1 MSLLIHNL
9 KIAVRNLM
17 KYKLQTVIS
26 VLSIAIGIV
35 TLAFVHGAIERV
47 KLPSLYYQSYY
58 DRSYQIWFDSL
69 NRAPDADANWT
80 RVNKEIVRALKRDG
94 GLRFA
99 EKLAVPN
106 GVTYGNKMEFHFPDS
121 TTQKM
126 QVDYTVIDPELLA
139 FHGFRSAITGEKV
152 KKLGVGEAVICK
164 NMATILFGDKNPIGV
179 VQTYTNGSLPIPF
192 KIVDVCE
199 DFSEFDSP
207 LNSRN
212 MYISFGDAEG
222 DKCGSDCDDY
232 ATWVHVVLKE
242 GYTETQ
248 LLDEINSRIKPLG
261 LKANLRR
268 DADKDDVKNCLL
280 INFLVYLVGSL
291 ILVAAVIG
299 FLRMQIQL
307 FWSRRREV
315 SLRIVNG
322 ATRRNLFGLFMTEI
336 LITISMAVFM
346 AMLMGKW
353 VENFL
358 YTYLSEIVNEGGF
371 AFHDLSLYCLQ
382 TGVLL
387 LVICS
392 IIIWG
397 ALVHICKAEQ
407 GLAVNMQRS
416 RTHIFSNI
424 MLGIQIAISI
434 LFVCGTFITLSWADK
449 MLSTFHL
456 PDDES
461 LYKECIV
468 LNIGTCES
476 PKQIIKE
483 IKQLPDV
490 DRVICHS
497 MGHFEVINVSES
509 PDAMEALQGRNY
521 IPFFCATDT
530 SLLSFYKI
538 QAHWFSKSVNINECV
553 ILNEKQYNTF
563 KELGIIDNGTLTM
576 PGWSGGEKTLPI
588 AGTIPHIPYTSM
600 DVSLFIHP
608 DNESSGTE
616 YVVVPKPGK
625 YSALMRDVEETINRI
640 EPSITDK
647 MAKNFVEDKV
657 EIGLTKS
664 MRTVALILG
673 LVAIIMC
680 AMSIYSTIALDT
692 RSRKK
697 EVAIRKVHG
706 ALSGDIYRLFGHI
719 YIVLII
725 LSLLIAIPGALL
737 FNIMM
742 NEILPNSV
750 EGTLTPTIPCILGS
764 LIVII
769 LITLIVSWHIRK
781 VMKVECAELI
791 ARE

>member
-35 TLAFVHGAIERV
+35 TLAFVRGVVERA
-47 KLPSLYYQSYY
+47 KLPSLYHQSYY

-69 NRAPDADANWT
+69 NRAPGVDADWT
-80 RVNKEIVRALKRDG
+80 RVDKEIVRALKRDG
-94 GLRFA
+94 GLKFA

-106 GVTYGNKMEFHFPDS
+106 GMTFGNKMEFHFPDS
-121 TTQKM
+121 STQKM
-126 QVDYTVIDPELLA
+126 QVNYTVIDPELLA

-152 KKLGVGEAVICK
+152 KKLGVGEAIICK
-164 NMATILFGDKNPIGV
+164 DMATILFGDKNPIGA

-199 DFSEFDSP
+199 EFSEFDSP
-207 LNSRN
+207 LDSRN
-212 MYISFGDAEG
+212 MYVSFGDTEG
-222 DKCGSDCDDY
+222 DRCGSDCDDY

-248 LLDEINSRIKPLG
+248 LLNEINSRIKPLG
-261 LKANLRR
+261 LKADLQR
-268 DADKDDVKNCLL
+268 DADKDAVKTSLL

-322 ATRRNLFGLFMTEI
+322 ATRWKLFGLFITEI

-346 AMLMGKW
+346 AMLMDKW

-358 YTYLSEIVNEGGF
+358 YTHLSEFVNKGGF
-371 AFHDLSLYCLQ
+371 AFHSISLYSLQ
-382 TGVLL
+382 TGVLM

-392 IIIWG
+392 IIIWC
-397 ALVHICKAEQ
+397 ALVRICKAEQ
-407 GLAVNMQRS
+407 GLAANMQRS
-416 RTHIFSNI
+416 RTHIFRNI
-424 MLGIQIAISI
+424 MLSIQIAISI
-434 LFVCGTFITLSWADK
+434 LFVCGTFITISWADK
-449 MLSTFHL
+449 MLSNLHL
-456 PDDES
+456 PNDES
-461 LYKECIV
+461 LYKECVV
-468 LNIGTCES
+468 LNIGNSES
-476 PKQIIKE
+476 PKQIIKD

-490 DRVICHS
+490 DRVIYHS
-497 MGHFEVINVSES
+497 MGHSEVMNVSES

-521 IPFFCATDT
+521 IPFFFATDT
-530 SLLSFYKI
+530 SLLSFYNI
-538 QAHWFSKSVNINECV
+538 QAHWFSKNFNINECV
-553 ILNEKQYNTF
+553 ILDERQYNTF
-563 KELGIIDNGTLTM
+563 KELGIIDNGTLTIR
-576 PGWSGGEKTLPI
+576 GWSGSEQTLPI
-588 AGTIPHIPYTSM
+588 AATIPHIPYTSM

-608 DNESSGTE
+608 DNESTGTE
-616 YVVVPKPGK
+616 YVVVPKSGK
-625 YSALMRDVEETINRI
+625 YSSLMRDIEETINRL
-640 EPSITDK
+640 EPSISDK
-647 MAKNFVEDKV
+647 MAMNYVEGMV
-657 EIGLTKS
+657 EVGLTKS

-673 LVAIIMC
+673 LVAIIIC

-706 ALSGDIYRLFGHI
+706 ALSGDIYRLFGRI
-719 YIVLII
+719 YVVLII
-725 LSLLIAIPGALL
+725 LSLLIAIPGAFL

-742 NEILPNSV
+742 NEILPDSV
-750 EGTLTPTIPCILGS
+750 KGTLTPTVPCILGS
-764 LIVII
+764 LVVVI
-769 LITLIVSWHIRK
+769 LIALIVSWHIRK
-781 VMKVECAELI
+781 VMKVECEDLI
-791 ARE
+791 AKE

>member
-35 TLAFVHGAIERV
+35 TLAFVRGVVERA
-47 KLPSLYYQSYY
+47 KLPSLYHQSYY

-69 NRAPDADANWT
+69 NRAPGIDADWT
-80 RVNKEIVRALKRDG
+80 RVDKEIVRALKRDG
-94 GLRFA
+94 GLKFA

-106 GVTYGNKMEFHFPDS
+106 GMTFGNKMEFHFPDS
-121 TTQKM
+121 STQKM
-126 QVDYTVIDPELLA
+126 QVDYTVIDPELLV

-152 KKLGVGEAVICK
+152 KKLGVGEAIICK
-164 NMATILFGDKNPIGV
+164 DMATILFGDKNPIGA

-199 DFSEFDSP
+199 EFSEFDSP
-207 LNSRN
+207 LDSRN
-212 MYISFGDAEG
+212 MYVSFGDTEG
-222 DKCGSDCDDY
+222 DRCGSDCDDY

-242 GYTETQ
+242 GYTET
-248 LLDEINSRIKPLG
+248 LLLNEINSRIKPLG
-261 LKANLRR
+261 LKADLQR
-268 DADKDDVKNCLL
+268 DADKDAVKTSLL

-322 ATRRNLFGLFMTEI
+322 ATRWKLFGLFITEI

-358 YTYLSEIVNEGGF
+358 YTHLSEFVNKGGF
-371 AFHDLSLYCLQ
+371 AFHSISLYSLQ
-382 TGVLL
+382 TGVLM

-392 IIIWG
+392 IIIWC
-397 ALVHICKAEQ
+397 ALVRICKAEQ
-407 GLAVNMQRS
+407 GLAANMQRS
-416 RTHIFSNI
+416 RTHIFRNI
-424 MLGIQIAISI
+424 MLVIQIAISI
-434 LFVCGTFITLSWADK
+434 LFVCGTFITISWADK
-449 MLSTFHL
+449 MLSTLHL
-456 PDDES
+456 PNDES
-461 LYKECIV
+461 LYKECVV
-468 LNIGTCES
+468 LNIGNSES
-476 PKQIIKE
+476 PKQIIKD

-490 DRVICHS
+490 DRVIYHS
-497 MGHFEVINVSES
+497 MGHSEVMNVSES

-521 IPFFCATDT
+521 IPFFFATDT
-530 SLLSFYKI
+530 SLLSFYNI
-538 QAHWFSKSVNINECV
+538 QVHWFSKNVNINECV
-553 ILNEKQYNTF
+553 ILDERQYNTF
-563 KELGIIDNGTLTM
+563 KELGIIDNGTLTIR
-576 PGWSGGEKTLPI
+576 GWSGSEQTLPI
-588 AGTIPHIPYTSM
+588 AGTIPHIPYTNM

-608 DNESSGTE
+608 DNESTGTE
-616 YVVVPKPGK
+616 YVVVPKSGK
-625 YSALMRDVEETINRI
+625 YSSLMRDIEETINRL
-640 EPSITDK
+640 EPSISDK
-647 MAKNFVEDKV
+647 MAKNYVEGMV
-657 EIGLTKS
+657 EVGLTKS

-673 LVAIIMC
+673 LVAIIIC

-706 ALSGDIYRLFGHI
+706 ALSGDIYRLFGRI
-719 YIVLII
+719 YVVLII
-725 LSLLIAIPGALL
+725 LSLLIAIPGAFL

-742 NEILPNSV
+742 NEILPDSV
-750 EGTLTPTIPCILGS
+750 KGTLTPTVPCILG
-764 LIVII
+764 LLVVVI
-769 LITLIVSWHIRK
+769 LIALIVSWHIRK
-781 VMKVECAELI
+781 VMKVECEDLI
-791 ARE
+791 AKE